1 MGNLSK
7 KGREAAAK
15 AGMAM
20 PNGKYPIRSR
30 GELTAAIH
38 LRHNSTEPYGAVRSW
53 IEASAA
59 RLGVKVTPAMLA
71 SGKYTEFAAKAKGA
85 YGRSASLKWPWLYD
99 KLVSKGYDHSKA
111 AAISNSRVGVRKKGR
126 LNVLNAVDAH
136 NPKIQAKI
144 AKADKAGKHV
154 TGRQLTGHKHRRV
167 VTASANVLEF
177 YNQIH
182 SKSDGR
188 FASGGG
194 GPKA

>member
-20 PNGKYPIRSR
+20 PNGKYPIRTR
-30 GELTAAIH
+30 GELKAAIH
-38 LRHNSTEPYGAVRSW
+38 LRHHSTEPYPAVRGW
-53 IEASAA
+53 ISSSAA
-59 RLGVKVTPAMLA
+59 RLGVKITPSMLA
-71 SGKYTEFAAKAKGA
+71 SAEFAAKAKGA

-99 KLVSKGYDHSKA
+99 KLVAKGYDHSKA

-154 TGRQLTGHKHRRV
+154 TGKQLTGRKHRSV
-167 VTASANVLEF
+167 LTASADVAEF
-177 YNQIH
+177 YNMIH
-182 SKSDGR
+182 SRSDGR